1 MAILMFVDG
10 VLRSHTNAPITQ
22 GISLYRTLKDKTQ
35 VFLLCN
41 HKERDDRWLREQK
54 INLVDDLVGPDIPM
68 SGEWL
73 EWRQVEYC
81 RGRGP
86 VDYVVTSDPELVEK
100 LLTAGVPSLMFLQP
114 TYISEKFR
122 PDSREGRKSWQDIRD
137 EIVRQQELYSE
148 DRRVQ

>member
-1 MAILMFVDG
+1 MFVDG
-10 VLRSHTNAPITQ
+10 VLRSHTGAPITQ

-100 LLTAGVPSLMFLQP
+100 LLTTGVPSLMFLQP

>member
-1 MAILMFVDG
+1 MFVDG
-10 VLRSHTNAPITQ
+10 VLRSHTGAPITQ

>member
-10 VLRSHTNAPITQ
+10 VLRSHTGAPITQ

-100 LLTAGVPSLMFLQP
+100 LLTTGVPSLMFLQP

>member
-1 MAILMFVDG
+1 MAILMFIDG
-10 VLRSHTNAPITQ
+10 VLRSHTGAPITQ

-35 VFLLCN
+35 VFLLCA

-148 DRRVQ
+148 DRRIQ